1 MKIDLRDVFGP
12 VRPLIGMVHLP
23 PLPGSPQWSGSLEAL
38 VERAVVDAAIL
49 AEAGFD
55 GLMVENYNDVPFYPS
70 RVPAETV
77 AAMAVCVREVI
88 RSVKQPVG
96 VNVLRNDGESALAVA
111 AATGA
116 RFVQINVHTSAM
128 ITDQGILTGGAH
140 ETLRLRSRLGAEVA
154 ILADVWVKHCL
165 PFPGADLEQMAE
177 DLFYRG
183 LADALI
189 VTGSGTGKPTDLA
202 RVDLVKRA
210 VPEASVLIGSG
221 IAPDTISEALAVA
234 DGAIIGSAACHDGV
248 GGRGIDPAR
257 AAALIAAV
265 TSPGPGASAAAR

>member
-1 MKIDLRDVFGP
+1 MRIDLHSIFGP
-12 VRPLIGMVHLP
+12 VRPLIGMVHLL
-23 PLPGSPQWSGSLEAL
+23 PLPGSPQWGGSLDTV
-38 VERAVVDAAIL
+38 VERAVADAAIL

-55 GLMVENYNDVPFYPS
+55 GLMVENYNDVPFYPG

-77 AAMAVCVREVI
+77 AAMAVCVREVT
-88 RSVKQPVG
+88 RAVKLPVG

-116 RFVQINVHTSAM
+116 RFVRINVHTSAM
-128 ITDQGILTGGAH
+128 ITDQGILTGCAH
-140 ETLRLRSRLGAEVA
+140 DTLRLRSRLGAEVA
-154 ILADVWVKHCL
+154 ILADVWVKHAL

-177 DLFYRG
+177 DLFHRG

-210 VPEASVLIGSG
+210 VPEAPVLIGSG
-221 IAPDTISEALAVA
+221 ITPATLSEALAVA
-234 DGAIIGSAACHDGV
+234 DGAIVGSSACHDGI
-248 GGRGIDPAR
+248 GGRGIDPTR
-257 AAALIAAV
+257 AEALTAAIQA
-265 TSPGPGASAAAR
+265 